1 MKTHSTTSR
10 YKILVLMDK
19 SKASS
24 KILKDAVKFAKI
36 IEGSIDI
43 FQVEPPT
50 NVVKY
55 DNQITIMRDID
66 EERFKQEMVLKEI
79 VSSIKNEE
87 GLPVICNFTFG
98 NVKNEIKNHIE
109 KTKPDIVVLGKRKK
123 KVVGLLG
130 DQITEDIINS
140 FTGSVL
146 ISGNTK
152 GLSSFEN
159 QSIGF
164 FNTIDGIEKIALVN
178 DLKEH
183 TKKPLKFFKTLSDEE
198 LRSKKE
204 VLEKMKEQEL
214 KKNAIVY
221 EFDANN
227 NNGTEMASFISKNNL
242 ALLCVHKNVDENSS
256 LKGKLA
262 KIITKT
268 IEKINVPVLVL
279 NNNLN

>member
-1 MKTHSTTSR
+1 
-10 YKILVLMDK
+10 MDK